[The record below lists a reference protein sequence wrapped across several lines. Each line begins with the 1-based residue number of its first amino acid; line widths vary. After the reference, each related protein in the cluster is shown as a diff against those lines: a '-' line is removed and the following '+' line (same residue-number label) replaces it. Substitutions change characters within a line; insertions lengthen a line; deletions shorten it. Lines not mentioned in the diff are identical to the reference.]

1 MAQLGG
7 EVNKKKNVRDINIE
21 TDKVGKLREGLASTA
36 PRLTGH
42 ELNRR
47 RDLLDSL
54 QRKERSLRDV
64 VSEGEHL
71 RQHLDVFQT
80 TTNANKVLL
89 KVSEAPRGGG
99 ARDQLL
105 GR

>member
-1 MAQLGG
+1 MPLECDKSLSSQEHPSRSWRSG
-7 EVNKKKNVRDINIE
+7 EVGKVFNSLQSGHRLYQAAGGSTGWGGKSETKRAFDIE
-21 TDKVGKLREGLASTA
+21 MMKVGKLREGLASSA

-64 VSEGEHL
+64 VS
-71 RQHLDVFQT
+71 
-80 TTNANKVLL
+80 
-89 KVSEAPRGGG
+89 
-99 ARDQLL
+99 
-105 GR
+105 

>member
-1 MAQLGG
+1 MLNWV
-7 EVNKKKNVRDINIE
+7 ERWNLNYKDMNIE
-21 TDKVGKLREGLASTA
+21 MDIGFWILDKVGKLREGLASSA

-64 VSEGEHL
+64 VSVGKNL
-71 RQHLDVFQT
+71 TQYLNVLQT
-80 TTNANKVLL
+80 T
-89 KVSEAPRGGG
+89 
-99 ARDQLL
+99 
-105 GR
+105 